1 MYLAGVLL
9 SGGDTFVFD
18 ILIVSPQKL
27 ALAGYCKQ
35 CPAIFLGRAT
45 LLRISKQVSGINK

>member
-1 MYLAGVLL
+1 MCLAGVLL

-27 ALAGYCKQ
+27 AWAGYCKQ
-35 CPAIFLGRAT
+35 CPAIFLGCFYNMT
-45 LLRISKQVSGINK
+45 

>member
-1 MYLAGVLL
+1 MCLAGVLL

-27 ALAGYCKQ
+27 AWAGYCKQ
-35 CPAIFLGRAT
+35 CLAIFLGCFYNITQLPTSALER
-45 LLRISKQVSGINK
+45 

>member
-27 ALAGYCKQ
+27 ALAGYCKK
-35 CPAIFLGRAT
+35 CPAIFLKCFYGIT
-45 LLRISKQVSGINK
+45 QLPISAFEH